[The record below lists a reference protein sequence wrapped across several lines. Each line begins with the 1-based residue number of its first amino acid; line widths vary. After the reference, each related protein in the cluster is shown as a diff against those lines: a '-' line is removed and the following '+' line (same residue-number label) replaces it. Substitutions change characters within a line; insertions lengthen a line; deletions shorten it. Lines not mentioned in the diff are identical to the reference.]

1 MFDDLV
7 CPLFGNYSRVLQ
19 ALQGLS
25 EDDPRHHNVSV
36 LVFVVERQVESLC
49 ERVSHHQSQHISVAL
64 LCTHAIYSS

>member
-36 LVFVVERQVESLC
+36 FVFVVERQVESLC
-49 ERVSHHQSQHISVAL
+49 ERVSH
-64 LCTHAIYSS
+64 

>member
-36 LVFVVERQVESLC
+36 LAFVVGRQVESLC
-49 ERVSHHQSQHISVAL
+49 EDISL
-64 LCTHAIYSS
+64 LSASVTS